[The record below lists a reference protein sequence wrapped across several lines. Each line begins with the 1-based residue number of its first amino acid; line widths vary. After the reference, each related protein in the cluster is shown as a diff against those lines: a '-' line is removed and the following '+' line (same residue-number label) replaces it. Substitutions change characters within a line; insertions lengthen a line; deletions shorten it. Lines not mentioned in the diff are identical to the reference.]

1 MNLKNMLTSVLTAMS
16 LVTFSA
22 AADYVMVVPQPP
34 GNGTSVWAAI
44 IAKGL
49 EKHLGEKIVIRHIP
63 GAKDIPGF
71 NEFHNKLRTDNKT
84 IMVSHGGNGVSY
96 LVDKIDYDY
105 KHYDSI
111 GMMNLN
117 IVLGRKDSMNPAKDK
132 VKLAGGSGLEPDGMA
147 IAMLLCGNLPAV
159 TDYTK
164 CWKQRVIW
172 VNGVSGGERRL
183 GFQRGEFNTTRESP
197 AAWFKFYRD
206 LKENALWFHHGIYDL
221 KTGQQTED
229 PNFPA
234 GYQFED
240 VFKKVHGK
248 EPRGDFYEAYTLS
261 RSFRDVLQKALWVNK
276 GNPNTEKLRVALRK
290 MLQDPETLAE
300 LEKDTGK
307 YDWIIGSDG
316 NQVVDHLR
324 KNITEKKLKT
334 LVQWHDDAYQFKSVY
349 KPELIIR

>member
-1 MNLKNMLTSVLTAMS
+1 
-16 LVTFSA
+16 
-22 AADYVMVVPQPP
+22 
-34 GNGTSVWAAI
+34 
-44 IAKGL
+44 
-49 EKHLGEKIVIRHIP
+49 
-63 GAKDIPGF
+63 
-71 NEFHNKLRTDNKT
+71 
-84 IMVSHGGNGVSY
+84 
-96 LVDKIDYDY
+96 
-105 KHYDSI
+105 
-111 GMMNLN
+111 
-117 IVLGRKDSMNPAKDK
+117 
-132 VKLAGGSGLEPDGMA
+132 
-147 IAMLLCGNLPAV
+147 
-159 TDYTK
+159 
-164 CWKQRVIW
+164 
-172 VNGVSGGERRL
+172 
-183 GFQRGEFNTTRESP
+183 
-197 AAWFKFYRD
+197 
-206 LKENALWFHHGIYDL
+206 
-221 KTGQQTED
+221 
-229 PNFPA
+229 
-234 GYQFED
+234 